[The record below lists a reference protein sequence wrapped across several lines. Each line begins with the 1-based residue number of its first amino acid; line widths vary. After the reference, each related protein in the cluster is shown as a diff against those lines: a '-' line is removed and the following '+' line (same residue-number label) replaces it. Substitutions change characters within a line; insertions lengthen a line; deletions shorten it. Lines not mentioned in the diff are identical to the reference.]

1 MNTVYNAAYIMYM
14 IIPYIAERQA
24 KVEIGDGGG
33 LLLVDCPGSRVRLNG
48 GNWSIVYLSIQAG
61 GFHKCLCLFVC
72 LLPKVYL
79 WCIPIN

>member
-1 MNTVYNAAYIMYM
+1 M
-14 IIPYIAERQA
+14 IILYIAERQA

-61 GFHKCLCLFVC
+61 GVPQMPLSVC
-72 LLPKVYL
+72 LSVDKRV
-79 WCIPIN
+79 